1 MTFLKAFPFEDSPF
15 FQHTVGFDRIFD
27 QLETVQHNVERSQGD
42 RSNYPP
48 YNIVKTSDD
57 TFTIELAVAGFSK
70 ENLDVETKENIL
82 SVKGTKNEEDGKRTF
97 VHHGL
102 ASRSFERHFT
112 LADHVEV
119 VDGDIVNGVLVIN
132 LERIIPDVLKPKK
145 VSLDGLKHKEKTLLN
160 EQNLADIYNKRGTR
174 VDSLA

>member
-27 QLETVQHNVERSQGD
+27 QLETVQHGLERTD
-42 RSNYPP
+42 RSKYPP

-70 ENLDVETKENIL
+70 ENLDVEIKENTL
-82 SVKGTKNEEDGKRTF
+82 SVKGTKNEEDGKRAY
-97 VHHGL
+97 VHQGL

-132 LERIIPDVLKPKK
+132 LERVVPDVLKPKK
-145 VSLDGLKHKEKTLLN
+145 IKLGSADPSSSKSTLLQEKLVGDYPTN
-160 EQNLADIYNKRGTR
+160 EPHLM
-174 VDSLA
+174 

>member
-27 QLETVQHNVERSQGD
+27 QLETVRHNMDNPGGRAGVK
-42 RSNYPP
+42 YPP
-48 YNIVKTSDD
+48 YNIVKTGDD

-70 ENLDVETKENIL
+70 ENLDVEIKENIL
-82 SVKGTKNEEDGKRTF
+82 SVKGSKEEETVKRAY
-97 VHHGL
+97 VHQGL
-102 ASRSFERHFT
+102 ASRTFERHFT

-119 VDGDIVNGVLVIN
+119 VDGDIVDGVLVIN

-145 VSLDGLKHKEKTLLN
+145 ITLGEKTKKSVKTLLT
-160 EQNLADIYNKRGTR
+160 E
-174 VDSLA
+174 

>member
-70 ENLDVETKENIL
+70 ENLDVEIKENIL

-132 LERIIPDVLKPKK
+132 LERVVPDVLKPKK
-145 VSLDGLKHKEKTLLN
+145 IKLGSADPSSSKSTLLQEKLVGDYPTN
-160 EQNLADIYNKRGTR
+160 EPHLM
-174 VDSLA
+174 